1 MMAATTK
8 QARPRGKVTA
18 EEWVRRVCTLVVA
31 GVAAYAS
38 YQHQR
43 GFAREG
49 GSDSVGAL
57 LWPLSVDGL
66 LVSATVG
73 VLTSGQR
80 TSHRHRIVV
89 WASFWAG
96 IAMSLTANIAAAPE
110 LTLQPILVAGWP
122 PVALLL
128 AVELLAHGPRSR
140 HHAETDPAT
149 AETERVATETEQAGV
164 ETKDAGSAT
173 GTAGSVV
180 VRDREAGTET
190 GSESGGETAQ
200 VITLAGVSPHDGAPG
215 ELTAQE
221 VMWEHF
227 QRERAR
233 GRTPSGAELDR
244 VAGTNNYGRTVLRQW
259 RNEGRIPPA
268 DQDQRMRGGV
278 G

>member
-1 MMAATTK
+1 MAATAE
-8 QARPRGKVTA
+8 QARLRGKVTA
-18 EEWVRRVCTLVVA
+18 EEWVRRACTLVVA

-73 VLTSGQR
+73 VLTSGQAASR
-80 TSHRHRIVV
+80 RHRIVV
-89 WASFWAG
+89 WVSFWAG

-128 AVELLAHGPRSR
+128 AVELLAHGRRSQQ
-140 HHAETDPAT
+140 HTETNLAT
-149 AETERVATETEQAGV
+149 DETQQAATETEAAGV
-164 ETKDAGSAT
+164 ETEDAGA
-173 GTAGSVV
+173 
-180 VRDREAGTET
+180 EAGTAAPVTVRDGEAGIET
-190 GSESGGETAQ
+190 GSESDGETAK
-200 VITLAGVSPHDGAPG
+200 VITLAGLSPHDGAPG
-215 ELTAQE
+215 EPTAQE
-221 VMWEHF
+221 VMWTHF
-227 QRERAR
+227 QREQAR
-233 GRTPSGAELDR
+233 GRTPTGAELDR
-244 VAGTNNYGRTVLRQW
+244 VAGTNNYGRTVLRHW
-259 RNEGRIPPA
+259 RNEGRIPPV
-268 DQDQRMRGGV
+268 DQDQRTRGGV